1 MYVHVYRHV
10 QCVPVPNKNGEF
22 GTCTYMYVY
31 ETHTHTCTH
40 LGTSPPVCSVC
51 VCVFTCV
58 TLYIRTYVYP
68 RIVRYVLGSLHIH
81 IDQFTLIALYVYL
94 V

>member
-31 ETHTHTCTH
+31 ETHTHTHVLTLGLH
-40 LGTSPPVCSVC
+40 LQFAQC
-51 VCVFTCV
+51 VCVRSLVSHC
-58 TLYIRTYVYP
+58 TYVYP
-68 RIVRYVLGSLHIH
+68 RIVRYVLGSLHNH
-81 IDQFTLIALYVYL
+81 IDQFTLIAL
-94 V
+94 